1 MIRDIG
7 PAPRLI
13 DAICP
18 SRRGYFIGMIFLV
31 LSFFYLASI
40 EKPPIVWIWLWNFYS
55 QRRPSFAALR
65 RCDSL
70 VFFFFFFFLPLC
82 LKLRLFQSDL
92 PDPGY
97 LHIYTLSN
105 AYLLY
110 RVTEDIVPENG
121 KCPAPSGPSR
131 MISRRVA
138 NGLTM
143 ASNHRPTI
151 KNWTPNYPLDS
162 VIVPVSLV

>member
-1 MIRDIG
+1 MEFLF
-7 PAPRLI
+7 PT
-13 DAICP
+13 P
-18 SRRGYFIGMIFLV
+18 SLV
-31 LSFFYLASI
+31 CSAT
-40 EKPPIVWIWLWNFYS
+40 
-55 QRRPSFAALR
+55 ALR
-65 RCDSL
+65 FTRVFFL
-70 VFFFFFFFLPLC
+70 FFFFAFVPEIEIISI
-82 LKLRLFQSDL
+82 RLAR
-92 PDPGY
+92 PGISAY
-97 LHIYTLSN
+97 LYTESN

-151 KNWTPNYPLDS
+151 KN
-162 VIVPVSLV
+162 